1 MQILL
6 NQLLKDYTNYK
17 IGGNTPKL
25 YIVDEITDFEKI
37 PDEDLNNAYILG
49 KGTNILVSDE
59 GVNNPVI
66 KINFKQ
72 FFLNQIEKTII
83 IGSGFVLDDAIKEL
97 IEKGYK
103 TLSNVIGIPG
113 TIGGAIIMNA
123 SASHGAI
130 SDSLIEVEA
139 FNKETKQRKIFTKDE
154 CQFGFRSSIF
164 QNSHWIITF
173 VKFKLEEED
182 KENLI
187 QIYSEAIN
195 YRETN
200 YPLLFPSA
208 GCCFKRDWG
217 GKDIIE
223 KINMISEIRGGAIV
237 SSMFPAFILN
247 INNATAK
254 DVYSLI
260 REIQNKAKEIN
271 EEMPLEIVIWGNIYE

>member
-37 PDEDLNNAYILG
+37 PDNDLYNAYILG

-83 IGSGFVLDDAIKEL
+83 IGSGFLLDDAIKEL

-154 CQFGFRSSIF
+154 CQFAFRNSIF
-164 QNSHWIITF
+164 QNSPWIITF

-200 YPLLFPSA
+200 YPLFFPSA

-223 KINMISEIRGGAIV
+223 KINMVSEIRGGAIV

-271 EEMPLEIVIWGNIYE
+271 EDMPLEIVIWGDIK

>member
-37 PDEDLNNAYILG
+37 PDNDLYNAYILG

-83 IGSGFVLDDAIKEL
+83 IGSGFLLDDAIKEL

-154 CQFGFRSSIF
+154 CQFAFRNSIF
-164 QNSHWIITF
+164 QNSPWIITF

-200 YPLLFPSA
+200 YPLFFPSA

-223 KINMISEIRGGAIV
+223 KINMVSEIRGGAIV

-271 EEMPLEIVIWGNIYE
+271 EEMPLEIVIWGDIHE

>member
-25 YIVDEITDFEKI
+25 YIVDEITDFENI
-37 PDEDLNNAYILG
+37 PDSDLYNAYILG

-59 GVNNPVI
+59 GINKPVI

-83 IGSGFVLDDAIKEL
+83 IGSGFVLDNAIKEL

-154 CQFGFRSSIF
+154 CQFGFRNSIF
-164 QNSHWIITF
+164 QNSPWIITF
-173 VKFKLEEED
+173 IKFKLEEED

-187 QIYSEAIN
+187 QTYNEIIN

-208 GCCFKRDWG
+208 GCCFKKDWG
-217 GKDIIE
+217 GKEIIE
-223 KINMISEIRGGAIV
+223 KIGMVGKIKGGAIV

-260 REIQNKAKEIN
+260 QEIQNKAKEIN
-271 EEMPLEIVIWGNIYE
+271 EELLLEIFIWGEI

>member
-25 YIVDEITDFEKI
+25 YIVDEIIDFEKI
-37 PDEDLNNAYILG
+37 PDEDLNDAYILG

-59 GVNNPVI
+59 GINKAVI

-139 FNKETKQRKIFTKDE
+139 FNKQTKQRKVFTKDE
-154 CQFGFRSSIF
+154 CQFKFRSSIF
-164 QNSHWIITF
+164 QNSPWIITF
-173 VKFKLEEED
+173 VKFKLEEGD

-195 YRETN
+195 YREKN

-223 KINMISEIRGGAIV
+223 KLNMISEIRGGAIV

-271 EEMPLEIVIWGNIYE
+271 EDMPLEIVIWGDIK